1 MRKRLLPILVLFL
14 VEFAASQAVQ
24 QSRTLIV
31 NGQSGQV
38 SVLQMNGRSFVDLEA
53 LAQLANGTLGF
64 RGDQI
69 VLNLPAS
76 AANVPAK
83 APSASQSSNSAFSK
97 DFMTAGI
104 ETMSVIREWRSAL
117 ANAIQNGYPVSANW
131 VESYRGKAAQSLR
144 LASVAASTDSDQQA
158 LQLLTNEL
166 DNMQKW
172 SDKILKATQGHE
184 CRKIHGPRRAEQRS
198 PVPENP
204 ELRAFAGCDVGQR
217 PVSG

>member
-1 MRKRLLPILVLFL
+1 
-14 VEFAASQAVQ
+14 
-24 QSRTLIV
+24 
-31 NGQSGQV
+31 
-38 SVLQMNGRSFVDLEA
+38 MNGGEQGLDIQVAGTEGIVDLEA

-69 VLNLPAS
+69 VLSLPSS

-83 APSASQSSNSAFSK
+83 APSASQPSNSAFSK

-172 SDKILKATQGHE
+172 SDKILKA
-184 CRKIHGPRRAEQRS
+184 RKDMNAAKYMDPDALNNDPLFQKILNCAHSLAAMS
-198 PVPENP
+198 
-204 ELRAFAGCDVGQR
+204 ASGQFQDDG
-217 PVSG
+217 SCH